1 MTTNSRNTPGDHQPE
16 SPCPDWLAEIMTE
29 IGRRFDLNTT
39 DGLNG
44 AEDAAARFSDDFGY
58 KCRAC
63 AALARGYHHSRLSL
77 LFGKLEPEGDAYAVE
92 SEHASRSFREAVE
105 LARMAEGVAA

>member
-1 MTTNSRNTPGDHQPE
+1 MTTNSRNTTGNHQPE
-16 SPCPDWLAEIMTE
+16 SPSPDWLAEVMNE

-58 KCRAC
+58 VLRA
-63 AALARGYHHSRLSL
+63 GSR
-77 LFGKLEPEGDAYAVE
+77 
-92 SEHASRSFREAVE
+92 
-105 LARMAEGVAA
+105 